1 MTGQKGG
8 NATLPC
14 ELVASQISDLV
25 LSRVSKKILFC
36 GSKGCESENSRVFKE
51 GACNIVIID
60 LRLSDAGIYILNV
73 YRNKDQTELER
84 KIKYQLHIQGKVK
97 TDQTINIVLPGHL
110 WTTYM
115 RMVLIV

>member
-14 ELVASQISDLV
+14 ELEASQISDLV
-25 LSRVSKKILFC
+25 LKRMSKKILVC
-36 GSKGCESENSRVFKE
+36 GSKGCESKNSRVFKE

-73 YRNKDQTELER
+73 YRNKDQTELEP

-97 TDQTINIVLPGHL
+97 LIKPSTVCFLVTFGLNICV
-110 WTTYM
+110 WS
-115 RMVLIV
+115 